1 MNIEQSLQQAN
12 SYDHAGQIQDAERLY
27 NDILQIEPKHP
38 EANHNLA
45 KLLIQKDQVQAALP
59 LFLNAL
65 ESKPNSILFWLGY
78 INTLIYL
85 EQYEEANNILEQG
98 RLNGLVDSAFDQ
110 LEAFLRSKAQ
120 VDHDSPT
127 PLQIESVMGL
137 YSQGK
142 IEEALESLNL
152 LIKQYPGDPVLY
164 NFKGT
169 CCYIRNQKNESIDNF
184 KKALGLKPD
193 YAEAHYNIGNVF
205 HFTGVLD
212 AAIKSY
218 ERALK
223 IKPNYPEVSNNLGF
237 IFDKT
242 GEHETAIIHYR
253 KAISD
258 RPDFVEAYNNLGL
271 SYRNLGQLDLSVLTF
286 EHALEIAPNYPEAH
300 SNLGLSLYDLGQLD
314 DAITHYHQALKL
326 KPDFAEVY
334 NRLGTSYNY
343 LNEFNKA
350 ITSYEEAIKLD
361 PNHFDAY
368 SNLANVLSEQ
378 GKFDLAISYYK
389 KALLVKPDFAEAH
402 YNLGVVLKD
411 LGEQDKAISSY
422 EQALFIDPEYV
433 EARWNLSLVQLLTEN
448 FKEGWE
454 NYESR
459 WLSKDH
465 DPERHYP
472 HSKWEGQPLKDKSL
486 LIYTEQGI
494 GDEVMF
500 CSCLPD
506 LISQAPELIVLEC
519 DHRLNLLLERSFPKV
534 EVVIKQALDTPNDF
548 KEFNPIDFQVALGT
562 LPRFLRSDFNFF
574 PVQHSFLKA
583 DPVLVNKWRDRFSG
597 LGAGLN
603 IGISWRG
610 GRIESTIKSRSTPL
624 LLWES
629 VLKSG
634 ANFINLQYGDC
645 IEEINQIKESLG
657 VSINDWTDADPLKDL
672 DNFAAQISAL
682 DLVISIDN
690 STVHF
695 AGALGTPVWVLL
707 PYAPEWRW
715 FLHRDDSPWYP
726 SVRLFRQKKLDAWES
741 VFEEVIKS
749 LKLHDRQ
756 IQITTDLTTLLTATI
771 NAFRV
776 NAIPEGH
783 KKLIALLELLA
794 SHTTMLSEEK
804 VLKLKMLLN
813 KILKEL
819 EQKNYDAITEILE
832 KEIATLLNFS
842 LEKALLS

>member
-1 MNIEQSLQQAN
+1 MNIEQSLQQAIA
-12 SYDHAGQIQDAERLY
+12 YAQADQMEDAEQLY
-27 NDILQIEPKHP
+27 YDILQINPKQP
-38 EANHNLA
+38 DANHRLGV
-45 KLLIQKDQVQAALP
+45 LLIQKNQIKEALP
-59 LFLNAL
+59 LFLTAL
-65 ESKPNSILFWLGY
+65 ESNPNSTQFWVSY
-78 INTLIYL
+78 IDTLIHL
-85 EQYEEANNILEQG
+85 QQYEEAESMLKQG
-98 RLNGLVDSAFDQ
+98 RANDLAGEAFDQ
-110 LEAFLRSKAQ
+110 LEVILAAKAKTKTDILTTSQ
-120 VDHDSPT
+120 LEPI
-127 PLQIESVMGL
+127 LAL

-184 KKALGLKPD
+184 KKALSLKPD

-242 GEHETAIIHYR
+242 GEYETAITHY
-253 KAISD
+253 KQAISD

-271 SYRNLGQLDLSVLTF
+271 SYRNIGQLDLSVLTF
-286 EHALEIAPNYPEAH
+286 EHALEIAPNYPESH
-300 SNLGLSLYDLGQLD
+300 SNLGLSLNDLGQLD

-433 EARWNLSLVQLLTEN
+433 EARWNLSLVELLTAN
-448 FKEGWE
+448 FKSGWE

-472 HSKWEGQPLKDKSL
+472 HSKWEGQPLKGKTL
-486 LIYTEQGI
+486 LIYTEQGV

-519 DHRLNLLLERSFPKV
+519 DHRLNPLLERSFPKV

-548 KEFNPIDFQVALGT
+548 KEFHPIDFQVALGT

-574 PVQHSFLKA
+574 PY
-583 DPVLVNKWRDRFSG
+583 
-597 LGAGLN
+597 
-603 IGISWRG
+603 I
-610 GRIESTIKSRSTPL
+610 
-624 LLWES
+624 
-629 VLKSG
+629 
-634 ANFINLQYGDC
+634 
-645 IEEINQIKESLG
+645 
-657 VSINDWTDADPLKDL
+657 
-672 DNFAAQISAL
+672 
-682 DLVISIDN
+682 
-690 STVHF
+690 
-695 AGALGTPVWVLL
+695 
-707 PYAPEWRW
+707 
-715 FLHRDDSPWYP
+715 
-726 SVRLFRQKKLDAWES
+726 
-741 VFEEVIKS
+741 
-749 LKLHDRQ
+749 
-756 IQITTDLTTLLTATI
+756 LLT
-771 NAFRV
+771 
-776 NAIPEGH
+776 
-783 KKLIALLELLA
+783 
-794 SHTTMLSEEK
+794 SS
-804 VLKLKMLLN
+804 
-813 KILKEL
+813 
-819 EQKNYDAITEILE
+819 
-832 KEIATLLNFS
+832 
-842 LEKALLS
+842 